1 MWFASFLRISHFV
14 ICFDLKLYEYPD
26 FSGRIKINNTP
37 DQNLSNHMKSQN
49 DSLGNYV
56 TKTLLFILILLLV
69 QTFMNNKSFCTTTI
83 LGSWGDSK
91 TNTRTI
97 FVCLIQTNGFA
108 LFVAKFITARIEA
121 KCIQGFVLCKCA
133 YL

>member
-1 MWFASFLRISHFV
+1 M
-14 ICFDLKLYEYPD
+14 
-26 FSGRIKINNTP
+26 NNRSNKNLT
-37 DQNLSNHMKSQN
+37 DNLSSPKYQN
-49 DSLGNYV
+49 RMNNG

-108 LFVAKFITARIEA
+108 LFVAKFVTARIEA
-121 KCIQGFVLCKCA
+121 KCTRGFVLCKCA
-133 YL
+133 YLKEKKKKFLDKVVC

>member
-1 MWFASFLRISHFV
+1 M
-14 ICFDLKLYEYPD
+14 
-26 FSGRIKINNTP
+26 NNR
-37 DQNLSNHMKSQN
+37 
-49 DSLGNYV
+49 

-83 LGSWGDSK
+83 LGSRGDSK

-133 YL
+133 YLKEKENSLIKSYINTTNTIIYDIFHTHCFIQSNIQKAFMKTQGFVS